1 MSIYKNIMSV
11 GDTLTTCYSMPKLSW
26 SLQSDGLRFLNEYKF
41 CHSFSSP
48 KTFLNLVVLNKLR
61 QNRANQEWWFTMNLL
76 TSLLSALMF
85 VLLFIILAR
94 IRRFNRLRSKMAMY
108 LPTSWKDIGNH
119 KAW

>member
-1 MSIYKNIMSV
+1 
-11 GDTLTTCYSMPKLSW
+11 
-26 SLQSDGLRFLNEYKF
+26 
-41 CHSFSSP
+41 
-48 KTFLNLVVLNKLR
+48 
-61 QNRANQEWWFTMNLL
+61 MNLL